1 MQAHDK
7 PRDRVGWDQRGGYGL
22 LWQHLCNPT
31 ITTKEKTKQE
41 KICERQNE
49 KKNKNRKSNNG
60 LRPLQ
65 EGDASSC
72 SPSRRLSYVGKI
84 ETKKNLYPGHSM
96 DFGSHSFLL
105 GNQCLS
111 LITTGLKASSGDFMS
126 PMPGRNQFPWK
137 CSGQ

>member
-49 KKNKNRKSNNG
+49 KKTRTEKVTMGCDLCKKAMQAHV
-60 LRPLQ
+60 LRQ
-65 EGDASSC
+65 GD
-72 SPSRRLSYVGKI
+72 
-84 ETKKNLYPGHSM
+84 
-96 DFGSHSFLL
+96 
-105 GNQCLS
+105 
-111 LITTGLKASSGDFMS
+111 
-126 PMPGRNQFPWK
+126 
-137 CSGQ
+137 